1 MFKKQFGSNFK
12 AQARKGFVL
21 YNNQQYDNISFYILN
36 NEIVFETKTKQKFFK
51 CIYYLHKMF
60 KNGLHYIDF
69 FKNQISGALKDI
81 YVLSNYACYNHNM
94 GEKIPW

>member
-1 MFKKQFGSNFK
+1 
-12 AQARKGFVL
+12 
-21 YNNQQYDNISFYILN
+21 
-36 NEIVFETKTKQKFFK
+36 
-51 CIYYLHKMF
+51 MF